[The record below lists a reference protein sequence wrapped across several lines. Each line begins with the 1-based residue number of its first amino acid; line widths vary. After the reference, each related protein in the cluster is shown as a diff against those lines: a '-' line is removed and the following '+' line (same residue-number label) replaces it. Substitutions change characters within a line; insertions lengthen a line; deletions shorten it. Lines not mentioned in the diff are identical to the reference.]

1 MRGDPAIIDALND
14 VLTAELTAINQYYVH
29 YKMCENWGYKRLAQH
44 LREES
49 LEEMRHADKV
59 IERILFL
66 DGVPNMQRL
75 YPVQVGEDVPEQLQ
89 LDYAVELAAVE
100 RLNKAIALARDAG
113 DNGTRESLESML
125 KDEEDSVDWHEAQ
138 LGIIKE
144 IGKERYLAEHI
155 HD

>member
-1 MRGDPAIIDALND
+1 MP
-14 VLTAELTAINQYYVH
+14 Q
-29 YKMCENWGYKRLAQH
+29 KRQ
-44 LREES
+44 R
-49 LEEMRHADKV
+49 D
-59 IERILFL
+59 ERRQEIAWKY
-66 DGVPNMQRL
+66 DRANKE
-75 YPVQVGEDVPEQLQ
+75 GEQKGLH
-89 LDYAVELAAVE
+89 
-100 RLNKAIALARDAG
+100 LNKAIALARDAG